1 MRVRT
6 GSNPALDTVRKG
18 ILGIVA
24 FGIAG
29 MTAELLLIGHYEDSS
44 QLLPLAAAAIA
55 LVLMAAVWVWPSVAL
70 LRTLQFVM
78 LTFIGTGVTGIT
90 LHFEASAE
98 FQREI
103 DPAISGMAL
112 VRKVMDA
119 TAPPLLAPGVMVQL
133 GLLGLLYTYRHPV
146 LDEGTFDDRRSG
158 GD

>member
-1 MRVRT
+1 MSLRRAT
-6 GSNPALDTVRKG
+6 SAPTLDTVRKG

-24 FGIAG
+24 FGTLG
-29 MTAELLLIGHYEDSS
+29 MAAELLLIGHYEDSS
-44 QLLPLAAAAIA
+44 QLVPLAC
-55 LVLMAAVWVWPSVAL
+55 AAVGLALLMWAWLRPGVVL

-78 LTFIGTGVTGIT
+78 LTFVGTGITGIT

-133 GLLGLLYTYRHPV
+133 GMLGLLYTYRHPALGDDP
-146 LDEGTFDDRRSG
+146 LDGAS
-158 GD
+158 